1 MTINK
6 PFHAPPGFM
15 AQRHSAAASSNT
27 HPMQDGNLLMP
38 LSPPITPEQGQ
49 LATSDLPFRPK
60 RQVGAQLPNRSMDRN
75 TSRSPASNAALSNP
89 EILENILYHVN
100 SRTLLHCTRVT
111 KAWFDVIRN
120 SPHLRRNLWV
130 QLPTSDR
137 LPRPYLNPFFTFF
150 RSNLAINAWIKR
162 RYSDA
167 TDYVIRFAC
176 KSKLANLG
184 RGSWRDML
192 VFWPSERAV
201 GELIVQVEDEDTP
214 CVYDVFPMTM
224 DWSQTVTMGALVDLI
239 LAS

>member
-6 PFHAPPGFM
+6 PFYAPPELV
-15 AQRHSAAASSNT
+15 ARRPSPSAPSND
-27 HPMQDGNLLMP
+27 HHMQDGNLLMP
-38 LSPPITPEQGQ
+38 LSPPVTPEQYQ
-49 LATSDLPFRPK
+49 LATSDLPFRTK
-60 RQVGAQLPNRSMDRN
+60 HEVGAQLPNRSMDRN
-75 TSRSPASNAALSNP
+75 TRTSPASNAALSNP
-89 EILENILYHVN
+89 ELVENILSHVN
-100 SRTLLHCTRVT
+100 SRTLLHCTKVNKT
-111 KAWFDVIRN
+111 WFEVIRS
-120 SPHLRRNLWV
+120 SPHLRRSLWV

-162 RYSDA
+162 GYSDA

-176 KSKLANLG
+176 KNKLAMLG

-224 DWSQTVTMGALVDLI
+224 DWSQTVTLGALVDLI

>member
-1 MTINK
+1 MVT
-6 PFHAPPGFM
+6 
-15 AQRHSAAASSNT
+15 ASLTLNF
-27 HPMQDGNLLMP
+27 
-38 LSPPITPEQGQ
+38 I
-49 LATSDLPFRPK
+49 
-60 RQVGAQLPNRSMDRN
+60 DRN
-75 TSRSPASNAALSNP
+75 PSRSPASNAALSNP
-89 EILENILYHVN
+89 EILENILSHVN

-111 KAWFDVIRN
+111 KAWFEVIRS
-120 SPHLRRNLWV
+120 SPRLRRSLWI

-137 LPRPYLNPFFTFF
+137 LPRPYLNPFLTFF

-162 RYSDA
+162 GYSDA

-176 KSKLANLG
+176 KNKLAMLG

-224 DWSQTVTMGALVDLI
+224 DWSQTVTLGALVDLI
-239 LAS
+239 TAS